1 MDAKF
6 ASFMQILSVALIP
19 GLFAI
24 TVHEVAHGW
33 AARQLGDRTAE
44 ILGRLTLNPVRHID
58 PLGTVAV
65 PLLMV
70 WATGFIFGW
79 AKPVPVNQRNLR
91 QPRRDMVLVSLA
103 GPAAN
108 LLMAAGWAGF
118 LAMVRAVPELFSGTV
133 TFMASMAIFG
143 ILINILLALFN
154 LLPVP
159 PLDGG
164 RVLRELVPERLGR
177 QLDSLERYGLII
189 VLLLLWVGALAPLF
203 AAVNTIAGWLM

>member
-6 ASFMQILSVALIP
+6 ASFMQILSVGLIP

-44 ILGRLTLNPVRHID
+44 MLGRLTLNPVRHID

-79 AKPVPVNQRNLR
+79 AKPVPVSQRNLR
-91 QPRRDMVLVSLA
+91 QPRRDMVLVALA
-103 GPAAN
+103 GPVSN
-108 LLMAAGWAGF
+108 LVMAAGWAGL
-118 LAMVRAVPELFSGTV
+118 LALVRAVPEVFAGAGTFV
-133 TFMASMAIFG
+133 ASMAIFG

-164 RVLRELVPERLGR
+164 RVLRELVPEPLGR
-177 QLDSLERYGLII
+177 RLDSLEPYGLII
-189 VLLLLWVGALAPLF
+189 VLLLLWIGALAPLF
-203 AAVNTIAGWLM
+203 VAVNKVAGWLM

>member
-6 ASFMQILSVALIP
+6 ASFMQILSVGLIP

-79 AKPVPVNQRNLR
+79 AKPVPVSQRNLR
-91 QPRRDMVLVSLA
+91 QPRRDMVLVALA
-103 GPAAN
+103 GPVSN
-108 LLMAAGWAGF
+108 LVMAAGWAGL
-118 LAMVRAVPELFSGTV
+118 LALVRAVPEVFAGTV
-133 TFMASMAIFG
+133 TFVASMAIFG

-164 RVLRELVPERLGR
+164 RVLRELVPEPVGR

-189 VLLLLWVGALAPLF
+189 VLLLLWIGALAPLF
-203 AAVNTIAGWLM
+203 VAVNKLAGWLM

>member
-44 ILGRLTLNPVRHID
+44 LLGRLTLNPLRHID

-91 QPRRDMVLVSLA
+91 QPRRDMMLVSLA
-103 GPAAN
+103 GPMAN
-108 LLMAAGWAGF
+108 LLMATGWAGL
-118 LAMVRAVPELFSGTV
+118 LAMVRASPGLFAGAV
-133 TFMASMAIFG
+133 TFLASMAIFG

-154 LLPVP
+154 LLPIP

-164 RVLRELVPERLGR
+164 RVLRELVPEWLGR
-177 QLDSLERYGLII
+177 RLDSMERYGLII
-189 VLLLLWVGALAPLF
+189 VLLLLWIGALAPLF
-203 AAVNTIAGWLM
+203 AAVNAIAGWLM

>member
-33 AARQLGDRTAE
+33 AARQFGDRTAE
-44 ILGRLTLNPVRHID
+44 ILGRLTLNPLRHID

-91 QPRRDMVLVSLA
+91 QPRRDMMLVSLA
-103 GPAAN
+103 GPMAN
-108 LLMAAGWAGF
+108 LLMAAGWAGL
-118 LAMVRAVPELFSGTV
+118 LAVVRALPELFLGAS
-133 TFMASMAIFG
+133 TFLASMAIFG

-177 QLDSLERYGLII
+177 QLDSMERYGLII
-189 VLLLLWVGALAPLF
+189 VLLLLWIGALAPLF
-203 AAVNTIAGWLM
+203 AAVNAIAGWLM

>member
-33 AARQLGDRTAE
+33 AARQFGDRTAE
-44 ILGRLTLNPVRHID
+44 MLGRLTLNPVRHID

-103 GPAAN
+103 GPLAN
-108 LLMAAGWAGF
+108 VLMAAGWAGL
-118 LAMVRAVPELFSGTV
+118 LALVRALPELFSGTG
-133 TFMASMAIFG
+133 TFVASMAIFG

-177 QLDSLERYGLII
+177 QLDSMERYGLII
-189 VLLLLWVGALAPLF
+189 VLLLLWIGALAPLF
-203 AAVNTIAGWLM
+203 AAVNAIAGWLM